1 MRRRTFLAWMAG
13 AGTLAASGCATVA
26 DDPRKSLRDTR
37 AERGTGVIV
46 NYAAPYDQVW
56 SALAAIMKELGLKIA
71 GDNKA
76 EGYML
81 AETGAAVFS
90 RGERIAVFVERI
102 GTAGNT
108 RVEVVS
114 KRAAGMNAAASDWAP
129 KIHEK
134 LGQRFRR
141 L

>member
-1 MRRRTFLAWMAG
+1 MKRREFLTFCVG
-13 AGTLAASGCATVA
+13 AAAVASSGCATVSDA
-26 DDPRKSLRDTR
+26 R

-46 NYAAPYDQVW
+46 NYTGAYEHVW
-56 SALAAIMKELGLKIA
+56 SAIVAIVKELDLKVA

-76 EGYML
+76 EGYL
-81 AETGAAVFS
+81 VAETSVSAFS
-90 RGERIAVFVERI
+90 WGERIAVFVERI
-102 GTAGNT
+102 GTQGTT

-114 KRAAGMNAAASDWAP
+114 KRAIGANITASDWAP

-134 LGQRFRR
+134 LGQRFKR